1 VVVAVY
7 RTLDGMA
14 DATIAFLA
22 AVLAAIK
29 EEAVLEAH
37 GSTVVETETV
47 EPIVVIL
54 DLKAAAVEALRR
66 AEQGVTTAKEVTSAV
81 IALHQAAAVTMVG
94 R

>member
-1 VVVAVY
+1 M
-7 RTLDGMA
+7 RQ
-14 DATIAFLA
+14 IAFLA

-54 DLKAAAVEALRR
+54 DLKAAAVEALKKSRAGGDDSKGGYKRR
-66 AEQGVTTAKEVTSAV
+66 YSSAP
-81 IALHQAAAVTMVG
+81 G
-94 R
+94 SSRDDGW